1 MTVEFEFREVSNW
14 NVGEVSLEVLGYTE
28 NEWFSLK
35 DFQRHRVVEDYLME
49 ENPDTY
55 YEIDRIYH

>member
-28 NEWFSLK
+28 DKWFSLK
-35 DFQRHRVVEDYLME
+35 DFQHHRIIEDYLME

-55 YEIDRIYH
+55 YEIDRISH